1 MYILIPMFFFKLKYS
16 MAFTMCSQMAWLF
29 GWIKHQQIASLSKLG
44 TASTGGQV
52 PNSNHHSL
60 LDGTAGLTRLQCSTE
75 NSLEYPG
82 INMNFLAFQLSNSFE
97 TNLIKIIIYHYL
109 SNLKFIYT
117 HPHLRFHAA
126 GAGASTPTASFTRL
140 RWQFGRRQ
148 LTQNK
153 PLSDWNTE
161 LKQHYV
167 RKNGSCPQL
176 NYI

>member
-1 MYILIPMFFFKLKYS
+1 

-29 GWIKHQQIASLSKLG
+29 GWIKRQQIASLSKPG

-60 LDGTAGLTRLQCSTE
+60 LDGTAGLTRLVHVQQKTA
-75 NSLEYPG
+75 LECPG

-97 TNLIKIIIYHYL
+97 TNLIKIIIYRYL

-126 GAGASTPTASFTRL
+126 SAGASTPTASFTRL

-148 LTQNK
+148 PTQNK
-153 PLSDWNTE
+153 PLSDWNGPVKTALCTQKWIMSTSE
-161 LKQHYV
+161 L
-167 RKNGSCPQL
+167 
-176 NYI
+176 